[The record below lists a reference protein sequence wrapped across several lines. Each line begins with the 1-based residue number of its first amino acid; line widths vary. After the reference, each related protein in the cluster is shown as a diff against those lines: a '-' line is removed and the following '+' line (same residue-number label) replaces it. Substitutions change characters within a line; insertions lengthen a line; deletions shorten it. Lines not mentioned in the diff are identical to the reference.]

1 MTLLLFFF
9 FPLGKGKE
17 RTGSSAR
24 VRMQGARRKTK
35 QEDQDSLDIYIY
47 IYPYVTNDKGLRNMT
62 TTTTTNATAPGT
74 GTARVGGVG
83 IEEWRRWSDI
93 SAEPASVT
101 PHSSIPPYHDSGCDR
116 GLADCFW
123 GKTAQCQTGHRGHY
137 TGLISLLVFRQMSRY
152 LRGGLP

>member
-47 IYPYVTNDKGLRNMT
+47 IYVTNDKGLRNMT
-62 TTTTTNATAPGT
+62 TTTTTDATAPGT

-123 GKTAQCQTGHRGHY
+123 GKTAQCQRGHRGHY